1 MYLGLEQCNV
11 ESLLSNPEDE
21 DLDQTLESL
30 VKLNTNIEKENEE
43 DEEVSL
49 NQSSMLK
56 WIMAKLKESP
66 NIVTTP
72 KNEQQNL
79 HNDENGIGTVQFH
92 GPYQPN
98 YGTQINIDHL
108 NVIVDPS
115 KVLLL
120 IIQ

>member
-1 MYLGLEQCNV
+1 
-11 ESLLSNPEDE
+11 
-21 DLDQTLESL
+21 
-30 VKLNTNIEKENEE
+30 
-43 DEEVSL
+43 
-49 NQSSMLK
+49 
-56 WIMAKLKESP
+56 MAKLKESP
-66 NIVTTP
+66 NIVTPP

-79 HNDENGIGTVQFH
+79 RDDENEIGTVQFH

-120 IIQ
+120 IIQSDFYIST

>member
-1 MYLGLEQCNV
+1 M
-11 ESLLSNPEDE
+11 
-21 DLDQTLESL
+21 
-30 VKLNTNIEKENEE
+30 
-43 DEEVSL
+43 SL

-66 NIVTTP
+66 NIVTTA
-72 KNEQQNL
+72 KNEQKL

-108 NVIVDPS
+108 NVIVDPL
-115 KVLLL
+115 KVLG
-120 IIQ
+120 IYY